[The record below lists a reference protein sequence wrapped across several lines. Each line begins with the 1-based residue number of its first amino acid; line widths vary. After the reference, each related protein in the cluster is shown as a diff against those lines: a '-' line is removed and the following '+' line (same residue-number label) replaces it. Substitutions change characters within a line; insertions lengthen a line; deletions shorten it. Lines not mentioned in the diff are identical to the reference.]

1 KGEPGRKVELRVSD
15 EESREIQWRYVGDE
29 EWQKLVDLEAL
40 KGEDGEDGKQIEL
53 MYDEYSNSIYWRY
66 EDEDWQELVVLKDD
80 ALKGDRGDDGREIL
94 LNVDEEEGYV
104 QWKYEGEEEWTN
116 LYKLSDLKGQDAK
129 QIELMYDKKTNT
141 VMWRYEGEEEWNVLF
156 KIPQASDGKDGR
168 DGRGI
173 VSLEKTASIGVVDT
187 YTITYTDGTTS
198 TFTVTNGV
206 SSESENDR
214 YTDKRQNDSFDNNTN
229 NSSKDTDSS
238 SSNTIIYN
246 NTNDSSKDTDSSS
259 SNTIIYNNTTEKEEV
274 LTSVG
279 ITNIKVD
286 SKGNLIIT
294 LSDNSSVVVGNTKE
308 KNSLASEKQIEKNG
322 HVESYFF
329 NVPYE
334 DFVSLKIDDNNAAD
348 NVYSVTSLGDGVLV
362 TILENAISDSSKL
375 EAVTRDEVISTS
387 VSKRSSSIP
396 TWLLLLFGAWNALLT
411 GGYVVMAKRFAHLK
425 KRIG

>member
-1 KGEPGRKVELRVSD
+1 
-15 EESREIQWRYVGDE
+15 
-29 EWQKLVDLEAL
+29 
-40 KGEDGEDGKQIEL
+40 
-53 MYDEYSNSIYWRY
+53 M
-66 EDEDWQELVVLKDD
+66 
-80 ALKGDRGDDGREIL
+80 
-94 LNVDEEEGYV
+94 
-104 QWKYEGEEEWTN
+104 
-116 LYKLSDLKGQDAK
+116 
-129 QIELMYDKKTNT
+129 
-141 VMWRYEGEEEWNVLF
+141 
-156 KIPQASDGKDGR
+156 
-168 DGRGI
+168 
-173 VSLEKTASIGVVDT
+173 
-187 YTITYTDGTTS
+187 
-198 TFTVTNGV
+198 
-206 SSESENDR
+206 
-214 YTDKRQNDSFDNNTN
+214 
-229 NSSKDTDSS
+229 
-238 SSNTIIYN
+238 
-246 NTNDSSKDTDSSS
+246 
-259 SNTIIYNNTTEKEEV
+259 